1 MTDTSSDSAAAD
13 GRADFWFDPLCPWAW
28 ITSRWMLEV
37 EQVRPVKTD
46 WRIMSLAYL
55 NLVQHEGKGLSEEYV
70 ERMSR
75 AWGPV
80 RVCAAAAADAGPGV
94 LGPLYTA
101 IGTRLHNQGRREDP
115 AIIPEALQEAGL
127 PAWLADAAE
136 TDEFDAA
143 IKKSHHEAFD
153 EVGLD
158 VGTPVI
164 RIRGKALFG
173 PVITPAPKGEAAG
186 ELWDGLVLV
195 SKADGF
201 FELKRSRDRRPAFD

>member
-1 MTDTSSDSAAAD
+1 MTAD
-13 GRADFWFDPLCPWAW
+13 AQDREDMQFWFDPLCPWAW

-37 EQVRPVKTD
+37 EKVRPVKVD

-55 NLVQHEGKGLSEEYV
+55 NLVQHEGKGLNEEYL

-80 RVCAAAAADAGPGV
+80 RVCAAAAADAGPGI

-101 IGTRLHNQGRREDP
+101 IGTRFHNQGRRDDP
-115 AIIPEALQEAGL
+115 AVIPEALQEAGL
-127 PAWLADAAE
+127 PAWLADAAA
-136 TDEFDAA
+136 TAEFDDA

-158 VGTPVI
+158 VGTPVV

-201 FELKRSRDRRPAFD
+201 FELKRSRDRRPTFD

>member
-1 MTDTSSDSAAAD
+1 MTAD
-13 GRADFWFDPLCPWAW
+13 AQDREDMQFWFDPLCPWAW

-37 EQVRPVKTD
+37 EKVRPVRID

-55 NLVQHEGKGLSEEYV
+55 NLVQHEGKGLNEEYL

-80 RVCAAAAADAGPGV
+80 RVCAAAAADAGPGI

-101 IGTRLHNQGRREDP
+101 IGTRFHNEGRRDDP
-115 AIIPEALQEAGL
+115 TVIPEALQEAGL
-127 PAWLADAAE
+127 PGWLADAAE
-136 TDEFDAA
+136 TAEFDDA

-158 VGTPVI
+158 VGTPVV

-201 FELKRSRDRRPAFD
+201 FELKRSRDRRPTFD

>member
-1 MTDTSSDSAAAD
+1 MTAD
-13 GRADFWFDPLCPWAW
+13 AQDREDMQFWFDPLCPWAW

-37 EQVRPVKTD
+37 EKVRPVRVD

-70 ERMSR
+70 QRMSK

-80 RVCAAAAADAGPGV
+80 RVCAAAAADAGPSI

-101 IGTRLHNQGRREDP
+101 IGTRFHNQGRRDDP
-115 AIIPEALQEAGL
+115 AVIPEALAEAGL
-127 PAWLADAAE
+127 PAWLVDAAE
-136 TDEFDAA
+136 TTEFDDA

-158 VGTPVI
+158 VGTPVV

-201 FELKRSRDRRPAFD
+201 FELKRSRDRKPTFD

>member
-1 MTDTSSDSAAAD
+1 MTAD
-13 GRADFWFDPLCPWAW
+13 AQDREDMQFWFDPLCPWAW

-37 EQVRPVKTD
+37 EKVRPVRID

-55 NLVQHEGKGLSEEYV
+55 NLVQHEGKGLSEEYQ
-70 ERMSR
+70 ERMSK

-80 RVCAAAAADAGPGV
+80 RVCAAAAADAGPAV

-101 IGTRLHNQGRREDP
+101 IGTRFHNQGRRDDP
-115 AIIPEALQEAGL
+115 AVIPEALQEAGL
-127 PAWLADAAE
+127 PVWLADAAE
-136 TDEFDAA
+136 TAEFDDV

-158 VGTPVI
+158 VGTPVV

-201 FELKRSRDRRPAFD
+201 FELKRSRDRSPSFD

>member
-1 MTDTSSDSAAAD
+1 MTTQET
-13 GRADFWFDPLCPWAW
+13 RETVQFWFDPLCPWAW

-37 EQVRPVKTD
+37 EKVRPVSAD

-55 NLVQHEGKGLSEEYV
+55 NLTQHEGKGLSEEYI
-70 ERMSR
+70 ERMKR

-80 RVCAAAAADAGPGV
+80 RVCAAAADHSGKEI

-101 IGTRLHNQGRREDP
+101 IGTRFHNEGRREDP
-115 AIIPEALQEAGL
+115 ATIPDALAEVGL
-127 PAWLADAAE
+127 PESLAKAADS
-136 TDEFDAA
+136 TEFDDA
-143 IKKSHHEAFD
+143 IKASHNEAFD

-173 PVITPAPKGEAAG
+173 PVITPAPKGEDAG
-186 ELWDGLVLV
+186 QLWDGVALVTA
-195 SKADGF
+195 ADGF
-201 FELKRSRDRRPAFD
+201 FELKRTRDRKPSFE